1 VSRGLGRVQRMVLVA
16 LQAREGISNLE
27 TLAHVVAGTLDGLH
41 PDGPREVPPTVY
53 KAVARA
59 VAALER
65 RGLVTGE
72 VKGYYDLRD
81 SGDRGYPHRIK
92 TVRLNGGPMNGGPMN
107 GE

>member
-16 LQAREGISNLE
+16 LQAREGSSDLE
-27 TLAHVVAGTLDGLH
+27 TLARVVAGTV
-41 PDGPREVPPTVY
+41 DGPDPNGTRAAPPPTVY

-72 VKGYYDLRD
+72 LKGYYDLRN
-81 SGDRGYPHRIK
+81 SGDRGYPCRMK
-92 TVRLNGGPMNGGPMN
+92 TVRLNGGPVDSKPA
-107 GE
+107 